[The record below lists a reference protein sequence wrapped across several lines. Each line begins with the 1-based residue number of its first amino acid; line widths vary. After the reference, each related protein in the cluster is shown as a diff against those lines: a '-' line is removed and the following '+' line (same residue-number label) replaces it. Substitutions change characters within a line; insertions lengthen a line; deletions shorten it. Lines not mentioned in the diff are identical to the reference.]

1 MSQGLLG
8 GSMNDAHTS
17 LPGNV
22 QLSASTDDISQ
33 TNAAYAHDG
42 RRVSQENFYRIAC
55 DPRRSVVV
63 EACAGAGKT
72 WMLVSRMLRAL
83 LEGAQP
89 HELLAITFTKKAAG
103 EMRQRLYTWVEEF
116 SQASDAQLQQALR
129 DRGLGADISDEQ
141 LARLRGLHQLLLK
154 ADRPVQV
161 RTFHGWFATLVRN
174 APVGELMRW
183 GLPVQYELLEDDSRA
198 VAQVWRRFHR
208 RVAQDPQARLDYE
221 EAVAVY
227 GRHQTLKALEAA
239 LSKRVEFALADA
251 QGVVEAS
258 VQTMA
263 ERFADMAQYE
273 EPIQALSGAIAKTIL
288 QEAAQALGVASQK
301 SYAAKGAQLQQAL
314 QDGNSNQIFDSLLTK
329 ANSPR
334 SFGDTINGLASIQAA
349 QDMLLHIRQA
359 QLQHQAWLHQ
369 QRMARL
375 TRGLLEDY
383 AALKRERSWLDMN
396 DLELTALRLL
406 SDPRSGAWISER
418 LDAQV
423 RHLLVDEFQDTNP
436 LQWKTLEAWI
446 ASYAGAA
453 RAPSIFI
460 VGDPK
465 QSIYRFRR
473 AEPQV
478 FQDAKRFIA
487 EELGGDILS
496 CDHTRRNAQG
506 VVQLVNT
513 VFAPLAAEGRFDGF
527 RAHTTASDLP
537 GCVFK
542 LPQVLKEVGGSGAA
556 SEEDVSVWR
565 DSLSVPRH
573 TPEDKRKVLEV
584 RQAARW
590 LAHALRGTGFG
601 GMTSIKAADVMV
613 LARKRERL
621 TLFKCELDALRIPA
635 QFAEKTELY
644 ELPVVQ
650 DLLALVDALVSP
662 RHDLSLAQ
670 ALKSPLFGLDDAVLV
685 QWVQHLQSR
694 DADNTPGWLAA
705 LLADAPLPSDL
716 AQVFVPIADKLRRWQ
731 TLLLQ
736 LPPHDALSAIYRD
749 GDVLAAYTATVS
761 PSQAASV
768 QAHLQALLGAAL
780 AVDGGRFLTAY
791 GFVRALRAGGY
802 TVPQVAAPDA
812 VQLLTVHGAKGLE
825 APVVLMLDCDSES
838 PKSATMGVLVQWP
851 GQDNFPRR
859 FVFLASEST
868 PPPCCVDLLAQEVTA
883 RDREEHNA
891 LYVALTRA
899 KQALVFSAMQPHR
912 DHAHSWWKQLQA
924 HAQDAD
930 PVPDAP
936 DAGPPPEGGWA
947 DGHVHDLPMLPAAL
961 RLAPLTLPMQL
972 VPDSD
977 VDLDARIGQAMHCL
991 LEHYVPGQA
1000 NEAGLW
1006 NKHAWHLAQSQF
1018 LLDETQMARATQ
1030 SAQAIVQGEGAWAW
1044 DAGLLQWQGNEISI
1058 YYRGRS
1064 LRMDRLVQ
1072 RNDTGHWWVL
1082 DYKSA
1087 AQPQTDPSLC
1097 AQLAT
1102 YCAAVQL
1109 AYPGQTVRAAF
1120 LSATGKFIEPV
1131 LPGDLP

>member
-1 MSQGLLG
+1 M
-8 GSMNDAHTS
+8 
-17 LPGNV
+17 
-22 QLSASTDDISQ
+22 TDEYARD
-33 TNAAYAHDG
+33 THGPCETGAAYAHDG
-42 RRVSQENFYRIAC
+42 RRVSQAAFYSIAC

-103 EMRQRLYTWVEEF
+103 EVRQRLHVWLEEF

-129 DRGLGADISDEQ
+129 DRGLGLDSSPEQ
-141 LARLRGLHQLLLK
+141 LARLRGLHHLLLK

-183 GLPVQYELLEDDSRA
+183 GLPAHYELLEDDSRA
-198 VAQVWRRFHR
+198 VAQLWRRFHR
-208 RVAQDPQARLDYE
+208 RVAQDAQARQDYE
-221 EAVAVY
+221 DAVAVY

-239 LSKRVEFALADA
+239 LAKRVEFTLADA

-263 ERFADMAQYE
+263 QRFAAMAQYG
-273 EPIQALSGAIAKTIL
+273 EPLEALSGSTERTL
-288 QEAAQALGVASQK
+288 LDAAARALGAASQK
-301 SYAAKGAQLQQAL
+301 TYAAKGVQLQQAL
-314 QDGNSNQIFDSLLTK
+314 QDGDSHQIFDSLLTK
-329 ANSPR
+329 TDAPR
-334 SFGDTINGLASIQAA
+334 SFGDKLSGMADIQAA
-349 QDMLLHIRQA
+349 QSLLLEIRRA
-359 QLQHQAWLHQ
+359 QLQHRAWLHQ

-375 TRGLLEDY
+375 TRGLLADY

-396 DLELTALRLL
+396 DLELTAQRLL
-406 SDPRSGAWISER
+406 SDARSGAWISER

-446 ASYAGAA
+446 GSYAGAA

-478 FQDAKRFIA
+478 FQDAKRFIT
-487 EELGGDILS
+487 EQLGGDSLS

-513 VFAPLAAEGRFDGF
+513 VFTPLAADGGFEGF
-527 RAHTTASDLP
+527 RAHTTASEST
-537 GCVFK
+537 GCLLK
-542 LPQVLKEVGGSGAA
+542 LPQVLKETPPPGAVPEE
-556 SEEDVSVWR
+556 EEDRQWR
-565 DSLSVPRH
+565 DSLTMARH
-573 TPEDKRKVLEV
+573 SPEDKRKVLEA

-590 LAHALRGTGFG
+590 LAQAVWGAGVA
-601 GMTSIKAADVMV
+601 GMGSVKAADVMV

-621 TLFKCELDALRIPA
+621 ALLKQELDALRIPA
-635 QFAEKTELY
+635 QFAEKTELH
-644 ELPVVQ
+644 EIPVVQ

-662 RHDLSLAQ
+662 RHDVSLAQ
-670 ALKSPLFGLDDAVLV
+670 ALKSPIFGLDDALLV
-685 QWVQHLQSR
+685 QWVQHLQSSG
-694 DADNTPGWLAA
+694 AQSTSGWLPA
-705 LLADAPLPSDL
+705 LFSDTPLPPAL
-716 AQVFVPIADKLRRWQ
+716 AQVFTPVVGKLRRWQ
-731 TLLLQ
+731 SLLLQ
-736 LPPHDALSAIYRD
+736 LPPHDALSAIYREA
-749 GDVLAAYTATVS
+749 DVLAAYTATV
-761 PSQAASV
+761 PPAQAASV
-768 QAHLQALLGAAL
+768 QAHLNALLGAAL

-825 APVVLMLDCDSES
+825 APWVLMLDCDSES
-838 PKSATMGVLVQWP
+838 PTSASMGVLVQWP
-851 GQDNFPRR
+851 GQDDFPRR

-868 PPPCCVDLLAQEVTA
+868 PPPCCEDLLAEEMAA
-883 RDREEHNA
+883 REREEQNA

-899 KQALVFSAMQPHR
+899 KQALVFSSMQPHR
-912 DHAHSWWKQLQA
+912 DHAKSWWKQLQA
-924 HAQDAD
+924 HALEAEPAPETIVAG
-930 PVPDAP
+930 PVPQ
-936 DAGPPPEGGWA
+936 GGWA
-947 DGHVHDLPMLPAAL
+947 DGQVLDLPVLPDAL
-961 RLAPLTLPMQL
+961 RLVSEL
-972 VPDSD
+972 VPALVPADPGE
-977 VDLDARIGQAMHCL
+977 DLDARIGQAMHCL
-991 LEHYVPGQA
+991 LEHYVPGRGD
-1000 NEAGLW
+1000 EGGLW
-1006 NKHAWHLAQSQF
+1006 AMHAWRLAQHQCV
-1018 LLDETQMARATQ
+1018 LDEAQMARAAQ
-1030 SAQAIVQGEGAWAW
+1030 AAQAIVQGQGAWVL
-1044 DAGLLQWQGNEISI
+1044 DAECLLWEGNEISI
-1058 YYRGRS
+1058 YYRGRK

-1072 RNDTGHWWVL
+1072 RKDTGHWWVL

-1087 AQPQTDPSLC
+1087 AQPQRDSALC

-1102 YCAAVQL
+1102 YRAAVQL

-1120 LSATGKFIEPV
+1120 LSATGQLIEPV
-1131 LPGDLP
+1131 LPGDVP

>member
-1 MSQGLLG
+1 MKTANGGVGARADGL
-8 GSMNDAHTS
+8 DA
-17 LPGNV
+17 N
-22 QLSASTDDISQ
+22 A
-33 TNAAYAHDG
+33 AAYAHDG
-42 RRVSQENFYRIAC
+42 CRVSQATFYGIAC

-72 WMLVSRMLRAL
+72 WILVSRMLRAL

-103 EMRQRLYTWVEEF
+103 EVRQRLHAWLEEF

-129 DRGLGADISDEQ
+129 DRGLGPESSPEQ
-141 LARLRGLHQLLLK
+141 LARLRGLHQSLMK

-198 VAQVWRRFHR
+198 VMQVWRRFHR

-239 LSKRVEFALADA
+239 LAKRVEFTLADA

-258 VQTMA
+258 VQTVA
-263 ERFADMAQYE
+263 QRFAWMAQYQ
-273 EPIQALSGAIAKTIL
+273 EPLEVLAGEIAKTL
-288 QEAAQALGVASQK
+288 LGAAARALGAASQK
-301 SYAAKGAQLQQAL
+301 TFAARGVQLQQAL
-314 QDGNSNQIFDSLLTK
+314 QRSDNDQIFDSLLTK
-329 ANSPR
+329 VDGPR
-334 SFGDTINGLASIQAA
+334 SFGDRLSGMADIQAA
-349 QDMLLHIRQA
+349 QQLLQDIRRA
-359 QLQHQAWLHQ
+359 QLQHRAWLHQ

-375 TRGLLEDY
+375 VRGLLADY
-383 AALKRERSWLDMN
+383 TALKRERSWLDMN
-396 DLELTALRLL
+396 DLELTAQRLL
-406 SDPRSGAWISER
+406 TDARSGAWIGER

-446 ASYAGAA
+446 GSYAGAA

-478 FQDAKRFIA
+478 FQDAKRFIT
-487 EELGGDILS
+487 EQLGGDSLS

-513 VFAPLAAEGRFDGF
+513 VFTPLAADGGFEGF
-527 RAHTTASDLP
+527 RAHTSASEST
-537 GCVFK
+537 GCLLK
-542 LPQVLKEVGGSGAA
+542 LPPVLKDTPPAGAA
-556 SEEDVSVWR
+556 PEEQVDSLWR
-565 DSLSVPRH
+565 DSLTMARH
-573 TPEDKRKVLEV
+573 SPQDKRKVLEA

-590 LAHALRGTGFG
+590 LAHALRGAGVA
-601 GMTSIKAADVMV
+601 GMGPTKAADVMV

-621 TLFKCELDALRIPA
+621 ALLKQELDALSIPA
-635 QFAEKTELY
+635 QFAEKTELHD
-644 ELPVVQ
+644 LPVVQ

-662 RHDLSLAQ
+662 RHDVSLAQ
-670 ALKSPLFGLDDAVLV
+670 ALKSPIFGLDDAVLV

-694 DADNTPGWLAA
+694 GAEGTDGWLPA
-705 LLADAPLPSDL
+705 LFSDAPLPPDL
-716 AQVFVPIADKLRRWQ
+716 AQIFAPVVRKLRRWQ
-731 TLLLQ
+731 SLLLQ
-736 LPPHDALSAIYRD
+736 LPPHDALSAIYRE
-749 GDVLAAYTATVS
+749 GDVLAAYTATV
-761 PSQAASV
+761 PPAQAAGV
-768 QAHLQALLGAAL
+768 QAHLYALLGAAL

-802 TVPQVAAPDA
+802 TAPQVAAPDA

-825 APVVLMLDCDSES
+825 APWVLMLDCDSES
-838 PKSATMGVLVQWP
+838 PTSVSMGVLVQWP
-851 GQDNFPRR
+851 GQDDFPRR

-868 PPPCCVDLLAQEVTA
+868 PPPCCEDLLVQESIA
-883 RDREEHNA
+883 RTREEHNA

-899 KQALVFSAMQPHR
+899 KEALVFSAMQPHR
-912 DHAHSWWKQLQA
+912 DNAHSWWKLLQA
-924 HAQDAD
+924 DAQEAES
-930 PVPDAP
+930 VPDSLGSDPAS
-936 DAGPPPEGGWA
+936 EGAWA
-947 DGHVHDLPMLPAAL
+947 DGQVHDLPELPAAL
-961 RLAPLTLPMQL
+961 RRVSGAVAAT
-972 VPDSD
+972 VPPDAD
-977 VDLDARIGQAMHCL
+977 AELEARIGQAMHCL
-991 LEHYVPGQA
+991 LEHYVPGHGS
-1000 NEAGLW
+1000 EHGLW
-1006 NKHAWHLAQSQF
+1006 SPHAWHLAQTQF
-1018 LLDETQMARATQ
+1018 VLDAVQMARAAQ

-1044 DAGLLQWQGNEISI
+1044 DAKLLQWQGNEISI
-1058 YYRGRS
+1058 YHRGRS

-1072 RNDTGHWWVL
+1072 RSDTGHWWVL

-1087 AQPQTDPSLC
+1087 VQPQLVPALC
-1097 AQLAT
+1097 EQLAA
-1102 YCAAVQL
+1102 YCAAVRL
-1109 AYPGQTVRAAF
+1109 AYPGQIVRAAF
-1120 LSATGKFIEPV
+1120 LSATGQLIEPV
-1131 LPGDLP
+1131 LPEALA